1 MVVLPPQGRHVVDPG
16 VTAARARAARA
27 HCELSGNGIVGSV
40 LGVVGGVGGGFVVL
54 GVVSGG
60 ADVVVVLSEVGG
72 GGTVVV
78 G

>member
-1 MVVLPPQGRHVVDPG
+1 MVVLPPQGRDVVDPG
-16 VTAARARAARA
+16 VHAARARA
-27 HCELSGNGIVGSV
+27 HGELSGNGIVGSV

>member
-1 MVVLPPQGRHVVDPG
+1 MVVLPAQGRHVVDPG
-16 VTAARARAARA
+16 VTAARARAALA

-54 GVVSGG
+54 VSGG